1 MPRTGAQYEAMRA
14 DTRRRIEIA
23 AVRLFARQGFA
34 ATSVRDIARE
44 AGIST
49 GLMYRHYQ
57 TKQDLF
63 GDLVAQAADGLGALA
78 RRFRDDVPP
87 AALIREFTR
96 EFVHDVLAGGGFV
109 EFLLIMNQSFTMTN
123 PPAQV
128 RALKT
133 RHGTMMRSAVGLIER
148 GQRLGQFEQGDAAEL
163 ASCYFAAL
171 GGLAMMNF
179 TLGERF
185 VAPSPAML
193 TSFLIK
199 EDADARGPAGR

>member
-34 ATSVRDIARE
+34 ATNVRDIARE

-49 GLMYRHYQ
+49 GLMYRHYR
-57 TKQDLF
+57 TKDDLF

-78 RRFRDDVPP
+78 RRFRSDLPP
-87 AALIREFTR
+87 AVLIGEFTR
-96 EFVHDVLAGGGFV
+96 EYVHDVLAGGGFV

-128 RALKT
+128 RTLKT
-133 RHGTMMRSAVGLIER
+133 RHTTMMRGLVELIER
-148 GQRLGQFEQGDAAEL
+148 GQRLGQFNPGDAAEL

-171 GGLAMMNF
+171 GGMAMMNF
-179 TLGERF
+179 TLGEAF
-185 VAPSPAML
+185 VAPGPELL
-193 TSFLIK
+193 TSFLLK
-199 EDADARGPAGR
+199 EVTDAGGPASR